1 MGIYLVTAYPYI
13 GDRSCAG
20 PALMFSG
27 FRVGDQPCGAY
38 RYVLVTG
45 PAVMYISILMTG
57 PCSDHIETQVPAV
70 MAPPGGAR
78 EPALA
83 IK

>member
-1 MGIYLVTAYPYI
+1 MFPVLVT
-13 GDRSCAG
+13 G
-20 PALMFSG
+20 PAVHY
-27 FRVGDQPCGAY
+27 RAY
-38 RYVLVTG
+38 RYILVTG

-57 PCSDHIETQVPAV
+57 PCGDHIETPVPAV